1 MRVAII
7 GAVLVTTMLAASG
20 PAAAQQGDRAFCMLE
35 QNGRMFCYYDTF
47 EQCLE
52 STRGV
57 GGTCF
62 ANPKAPPRAPADQP
76 AGKKKK
82 QR

>member
-1 MRVAII
+1 MRVAIV
-7 GAVLVTTMLAASG
+7 ATVLATTMLAAGG

-62 ANPKAPPRAPADQP
+62 ASPKARAPAD
-76 AGKKKK
+76 AKKK
-82 QR
+82 R